1 MDHRIR
7 KQCGAK
13 GNLFT
18 ENAFFSCRSEV
29 KIGVGRSLGALAAM
43 AGGSKEVV
51 SLHNQANCALD
62 SSGNVHRYIYKAH

>member
-1 MDHRIR
+1 MWSQREPIY
-7 KQCGAK
+7 G
-13 GNLFT
+13 
-18 ENAFFSCRSEV
+18 ECRSEV